1 MVDAKIDVHST
12 VHYHKVFQKRF
23 DQLIGLEREKE
34 DFLFGLRVILDNEG
48 LTNWQK
54 KHHKNGLPF
63 LDRFSSRAPVII
75 LSGDVGCGK
84 TELALSVGSPLS
96 KQMGGKPIRVFETP
110 TDIRAGGFVGDIGK
124 RIVATFKDVKSKL
137 KKDEF
142 GILIIDEADDLATSR
157 EQMQA
162 HHEDR
167 AGVNVLI
174 KEIDQ
179 LQNLERKIAVIL
191 ITNRGSAIDPAVR
204 RRASLQ
210 IQFNRPGKDAIQ
222 KLLQG
227 VLDGVGYTKP
237 QLADL
242 VAECLKKEPGY
253 TSSDIIRKVGEN
265 ALIQAIKT
273 DLPLSTNLLKQVIIE
288 TKPSPVFKQYE

>member
-1 MVDAKIDVHST
+1 
-12 VHYHKVFQKRF
+12 
-23 DQLIGLEREKE
+23 
-34 DFLFGLRVILDNEG
+34 
-48 LTNWQK
+48 
-54 KHHKNGLPF
+54 
-63 LDRFSSRAPVII
+63 
-75 LSGDVGCGK
+75 
-84 TELALSVGSPLS
+84 
-96 KQMGGKPIRVFETP
+96 MGETIRVFETP

-124 RIVATFKDVKSKL
+124 RIVATFKDAKSKL
-137 KKDEF
+137 KKEEF

-179 LQNLERKIAVIL
+179 LENLEGRIAVIL
-191 ITNRGSAIDPAVR
+191 ITNRGSAIDPAVK

-210 IQFNRPGKDAIQ
+210 IQFNRTEKEAIQ

-227 VLDGVGYTKP
+227 VLDGVEYTEAE
-237 QLADL
+237 LDDL

-265 ALIQAIKT
+265 ALIQAIKS
-273 DLPLSTNLLKQVIIE
+273 DRPLSAKLLKEVIIE
-288 TKPSPVFKQYE
+288 TKPSPVFQQYE